1 MSTQN
6 QEKLFT
12 SFLFSQNPEK
22 GELRILEAIVD
33 QEFEHKFQ
41 VETNFTVVQLQEI
54 GEKLSNLADAKEV
67 MATNLI

>member
-1 MSTQN
+1 
-6 QEKLFT
+6 
-12 SFLFSQNPEK
+12 
-22 GELRILEAIVD
+22 LRILEAIVD